1 MDLQT
6 FLIGL
11 GAVLL
16 VIAPIYIAQR
26 KHKGEQN
33 KTKLYLDSLGQAQ
46 GLKFSLYEFWGVGYA
61 IGLDTSKKMLCYVD
75 SVANEENPTFINLAE
90 VEKCAVINEHRTIN
104 DNRVIEQIKLD
115 FTLKN
120 SRTHQSLLFYD
131 REANLNF
138 TNELV
143 LAEKWKA
150 ALTSHFSSGQLVVK

>member
-6 FLIGL
+6 LLIGL
-11 GAVLL
+11 GVLMFA
-16 VIAPIYIAQR
+16 IAPIFYFQR
-26 KHKGEQN
+26 KHRNEQN
-33 KTKLYLDSLGQAQ
+33 ETRIHLDRLGRAQ
-46 GLKFSLYEFWGVGYA
+46 GLSFSVYEFWGSGYA
-61 IGLDTSKKMLCYVD
+61 IGLDTSKKVLCYVD
-75 SVANEENPTFINLAE
+75 SVANEEKPTFINLAE
-90 VEKCAVINEHRTIN
+90 VEKCTVINEHRTIN

-150 ALTSHFSSGQLVVK
+150 TVNARVSSGQLVA